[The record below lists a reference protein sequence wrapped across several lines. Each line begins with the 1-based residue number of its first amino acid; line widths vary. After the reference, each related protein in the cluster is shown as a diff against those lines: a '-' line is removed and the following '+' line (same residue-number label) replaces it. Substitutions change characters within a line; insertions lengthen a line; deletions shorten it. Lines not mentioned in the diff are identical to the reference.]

1 MLGCRPSA
9 EKLPQ
14 EYSTDSGPQKGPNP
28 SPPKPTT
35 ETHICRGCN
44 PNYPRFVPTTPTN
57 EEILT
62 IGLYQGPTS
71 LYERDQSSPT
81 PIGGSQLKIPQSM
94 DASKATPIVDS
105 NSPFIQSVLGEPST
119 SMLTYTTQGNKRGH
133 LYESPAKPTLL
144 FQSTN
149 TSNIQTDTENPD
161 AANPTNPSI

>member
-1 MLGCRPSA
+1 MDPKRAPTLAP
-9 EKLPQ
+9 PNQ
-14 EYSTDSGPQKGPNP
+14 PQKSTYAGVVTQTAP
-28 SPPKPTT
+28 
-35 ETHICRGCN
+35 
-44 PNYPRFVPTTPTN
+44 VPTTPTN
-57 EEILT
+57 EEIPT
-62 IGLYQGPTS
+62 IGLYQGSTS

-105 NSPFIQSVLGEPST
+105 NSPFIQSVLGEPPT
-119 SMLTYTTQGNKRGH
+119 SMMTYTTQGNKRGR

-144 FQSTN
+144 FPSTN